1 MDIVS
6 LNYPLDHSGASG
18 CPGRMT
24 LRVGVV
30 GNPEPALDEGS
41 LARKNMESRSRAF
54 LLVDLGLGFIAR
66 SFRARLR
73 VLDTVSKQHHGT
85 TYLLVGVYWLA

>member
-1 MDIVS
+1 
-6 LNYPLDHSGASG
+6 
-18 CPGRMT
+18 MT

-30 GNPEPALDEGS
+30 GKPEPALDEGS
-41 LARKNMESRSRAF
+41 LARKNMEFRSRAF

-66 SFRARLR
+66 GFRAR

-85 TYLLVGVYWLA
+85 TCLLVGVYWLA